1 MQKSVF
7 VQLFLKGSYWSCC
20 CFCIGIRILMVT
32 NCTSENLYSL
42 FSAYVFLCTEERTT
56 VFMVVRRLTLYFLHG
71 DLYSSLESFTI
82 YRTQIF

>member
-1 MQKSVF
+1 MQKSAF
-7 VQLFLKGSYWSCC
+7 VQQFLKGSYWSCC
-20 CFCIGIRILMVT
+20 CFCIAVRIFMVT

-42 FSAYVFLCTEERTT
+42 FSACVFLCTEKST

-71 DLYSSLESFTI
+71 DLCSSLEICTI